1 MIPPRQQAR
10 SGVLHTSLS
19 LVPPP
24 DTSGSPKVQEHGS
37 NLDQLPAAVKT
48 GTQVKTHKAM
58 AHVFFK
64 ILLLITIFST
74 HKSDAQFEDWC
85 IADEQTPEDELQRAM
100 VWACENGA
108 DCSKIETNQP
118 CFEPNTIKDHAS
130 FAFNSYFQRM
140 KAKGATCYFNSAA
153 LVTDL
158 DPSN

>member
-1 MIPPRQQAR
+1 MKTNKSIVLDISMR
-10 SGVLHTSLS
+10 SVSETFL
-19 LVPPP
+19 
-24 DTSGSPKVQEHGS
+24 
-37 NLDQLPAAVKT
+37 
-48 GTQVKTHKAM
+48 TQSK
-58 AHVFFK
+58 
-64 ILLLITIFST
+64 
-74 HKSDAQFEDWC
+74 DAQFEDWC
-85 IADEQTPEDELQRAM
+85 IADEQTPDDELQRAM

-108 DCSKIETNQP
+108 DCSKIEANQP